1 VQLTSGALLD
11 NSEVA
16 NRNRNPFSQGSSRR
30 EAIMETVI
38 KSACVIEGSLAGHKP
53 AGGLVRRHAG
63 RGKGR

>member
-38 KSACVIEGSLAGHKP
+38 KSACVI
-53 AGGLVRRHAG
+53 
-63 RGKGR
+63 